1 MRLTTAEKD
10 NRPDGQNTGGQNTG
24 PSDPGMNLPPTLGI
38 ERRGDI
44 AILRLKRSEKRNA
57 LDNATVLGLQRFF
70 TLPPD
75 GVKAVVL
82 DGEGEHFSAGL
93 DLSATQELSASEGVG
108 HSMMWHEAFRHIQFG
123 RVPVISVL
131 HGAVIGGGLELA
143 ASTHVRIAEPSAFY
157 ALPEGQRGIFVG
169 GGGSVRIPKLI
180 GVARMMDMMLTG
192 RVYNAEEGHAIGL
205 SQYLVGAGEGMSR
218 ALELA
223 ARIAA
228 NAPMT
233 NFAVMHALPRIA
245 DSAPEAG
252 YMMEAMISSI
262 AQADI
267 EAKTRIRDFL
277 EKRAGKVG
285 K

>member
-1 MRLTTAEKD
+1 MKLNPIGRTEAAM
-10 NRPDGQNTGGQNTG
+10 PD
-24 PSDPGMNLPPTLGI
+24 LPPTLSI
-38 ERRGDI
+38 ELQGEI
-44 AILRLKRSEKRNA
+44 AVLRLMRAEKRNA

-70 TLPPD
+70 AAPPA

-82 DGEGEHFSAGL
+82 DGQGEHFSAGL
-93 DLSATQELSASEGVG
+93 DLSATQELSATEGVG

-123 RVPVISVL
+123 KVPVIAVL

-143 ASTHVRIAEPSAFY
+143 ASAHIRIAEPSSFY

-169 GGGSVRIPKLI
+169 GGGSVRIPRLI

-192 RVYNAEEGHAIGL
+192 RVYDAAEGHAIGL
-205 SQYLVGAGEGMSR
+205 SQYLVEAGAGM
-218 ALELA
+218 AKAMELA
-223 ARIAA
+223 GKIAG

-245 DSAPEAG
+245 ETSPESG

-277 EKRAGKVG
+277 EKRAAKVG
-285 K
+285 KTKS

>member
-1 MRLTTAEKD
+1 MRLTAAEKKTSP
-10 NRPDGQNTGGQNTG
+10 NGQETGGLEVSMG
-24 PSDPGMNLPPTLGI
+24 LPPTLGV
-38 ERRGDI
+38 ELRGDI
-44 AILRLKRSEKRNA
+44 AILRLKRAAKRNA

-70 TLPPD
+70 TLVPES
-75 GVKAVVL
+75 VKAVVL

-205 SQYLVGAGEGMSR
+205 SQYLVGAGEGMTK

-223 ARIAA
+223 AKIAG

>member
-10 NRPDGQNTGGQNTG
+10 NSPDGQNTGGQSTG

-205 SQYLVGAGEGMSR
+205 SQYLVGAGEGMAR
-218 ALELA
+218 ALDLA

>member
-10 NRPDGQNTGGQNTG
+10 NRPDGQKTDGQITGS
-24 PSDPGMNLPPTLGI
+24 PEPGMNLPPTLGV

-70 TLPPD
+70 TLPPE

-205 SQYLVGAGEGMSR
+205 SQYLVGAGEGMAR

>member
-1 MRLTTAEKD
+1 M
-10 NRPDGQNTGGQNTG
+10 
-24 PSDPGMNLPPTLGI
+24 
-38 ERRGDI
+38 
-44 AILRLKRSEKRNA
+44 
-57 LDNATVLGLQRFF
+57 VLQLC
-70 TLPPD
+70 P
-75 GVKAVVL
+75 
-82 DGEGEHFSAGL
+82 
-93 DLSATQELSASEGVG
+93 
-108 HSMMWHEAFRHIQFG
+108 FG

-143 ASTHVRIAEPSAFY
+143 AATHVRVAEPSTFY

-169 GGGSVRIPKLI
+169 GGGSVRIPRLI

-192 RVYNAEEGHAIGL
+192 RVYDAAEGHAIGL
-205 SQYLVGAGEGMSR
+205 SQYLVGAGEGMKK
-218 ALELA
+218 AMELA
-223 ARIAA
+223 GKIAG

-245 DSAPEAG
+245 ETSPESG

-262 AQADI
+262 AQADA

>member
-24 PSDPGMNLPPTLGI
+24 PSDPGMNLPPTLGV

-108 HSMMWHEAFRHIQFG
+108 HSMMWHESFRHIQFG

-205 SQYLVGAGEGMSR
+205 SQYLVGAGEGMTK

>member
-1 MRLTTAEKD
+1 MNEAKKINAMRLDPVDRHTAANLGLPTTLSVSVE
-10 NRPDGQNTGGQNTG
+10 
-24 PSDPGMNLPPTLGI
+24 
-38 ERRGDI
+38 GDI
-44 AILRLKRSEKRNA
+44 AVLKLQRVEKRNA
-57 LDNATVLGLQRFF
+57 LDNVTVLGLQAFF
-70 TLPPD
+70 LNPPT
-75 GVKAVVL
+75 GVRAVVL

-93 DLSATQELSASEGVG
+93 DLSATQELSSTDGVF
-108 HSMMWHEAFRHIQFG
+108 HSRMWHESFRHIQFG
-123 RVPVISVL
+123 KVPVISVL

-143 ASTHVRIAEPSAFY
+143 ASTHVRVAEASAFY

-180 GVARMMDMMLTG
+180 GTARMMDMMLTG
-192 RVYNAEEGHAIGL
+192 RVYNAEEGHTLGL
-205 SQYLVGAGEGMSR
+205 SQYLVGPGEGM
-218 ALELA
+218 AKAMELA
-223 ARIAA
+223 QKIAA

-245 DSAPEAG
+245 DSSPEAG

-267 EAKTRIRDFL
+267 EAKTRIKDFL

-285 K
+285 KK

>member
-10 NRPDGQNTGGQNTG
+10 NRPDGQNTGGQSTG
-24 PSDPGMNLPPTLGI
+24 PSDPGMNLPSTLGI

-205 SQYLVGAGEGMSR
+205 SQYLVGAGEGMAR

>member
-1 MRLTTAEKD
+1 MLHNNFMKSQNKDSHMRL
-10 NRPDGQNTGGQNTG
+10 
-24 PSDPGMNLPPTLGI
+24 DPADRLAAAHLGLPGTLSVSV
-38 ERRGDI
+38 EGDI
-44 AILRLKRSEKRNA
+44 AVLKLQRAAKRNA
-57 LDNATVLGLQRFF
+57 LDNATVLGLQTFF
-70 TLPPD
+70 LNPPT

-93 DLSATQELSASEGVG
+93 DLSDTRELSSTDGVF
-108 HSMMWHEAFRHIQFG
+108 HSRMWHESFRHIQFG
-123 RVPVISVL
+123 KIPVISVL

-143 ASTHVRIAEPSAFY
+143 ASTHVRVAESSTFY

-180 GVARMMDMMLTG
+180 GTARMMDMMLTG

-205 SQYLVGAGEGMSR
+205 SQYLVDQGEGM
-218 ALELA
+218 AKAMDLA
-223 ARIAA
+223 KKIAS

-245 DSAPEAG
+245 DSSPEAG

-262 AQADI
+262 AQADS
-267 EAKTRIRDFL
+267 EAKSRIRDFL

>member
-1 MRLTTAEKD
+1 MRLNPVER
-10 NRPDGQNTGGQNTG
+10 NEH
-24 PSDPGMNLPPTLGI
+24 SFLNLPPSLGFSLEDGI
-38 ERRGDI
+38 G
-44 AILRLKRSEKRNA
+44 ILRLTRAEKRNA
-57 LDNATVLGLQRFF
+57 LDNPTVLGLHKFF
-70 TLPPD
+70 VAPPE
-75 GVKAVVL
+75 GVKVVIV

-93 DLSATQELSASEGVG
+93 DLSATQDLSATEGVG

-143 ASTHVRIAEPSAFY
+143 ASTHIRIAETSSFY

-169 GGGSVRIPKLI
+169 GGGSVRIPRLI

-192 RVYNAEEGHAIGL
+192 RVYDAAEGHAIGL
-205 SQYLVGAGEGMSR
+205 SQYLVGAGEGM
-218 ALELA
+218 AKAMELA
-223 ARIAA
+223 RKIAA

-245 DSAPEAG
+245 ETSPESG

>member
-1 MRLTTAEKD
+1 MRLTAAEKKTSP
-10 NRPDGQNTGGQNTG
+10 NGQ
-24 PSDPGMNLPPTLGI
+24 DAEVLEAGMGLPPTLGI
-38 ERRGDI
+38 ELRGAV
-44 AILRLKRSEKRNA
+44 AILRLKRAAKRNA

-70 TLPPD
+70 TLIPES
-75 GVKAVVL
+75 VKAVVL

-205 SQYLVGAGEGMSR
+205 SQYLVGTGEGMTK

-223 ARIAA
+223 AKIAG

>member
-10 NRPDGQNTGGQNTG
+10 SRPDGQNAG
-24 PSDPGMNLPPTLGI
+24 PFEPGMDLPPTLGI

-70 TLPPD
+70 TLPPE

-108 HSMMWHEAFRHIQFG
+108 HSMMWHESFRHIQFG

-205 SQYLVGAGEGMSR
+205 SQYLVGAGEGMTK

-223 ARIAA
+223 AKIAA

>member
-1 MRLTTAEKD
+1 MRLDPAD
-10 NRPDGQNTGGQNTG
+10 RRPDIEFG
-24 PSDPGMNLPPTLGI
+24 LPPTLGVSLD
-38 ERRGDI
+38 GDI
-44 AILRLKRSEKRNA
+44 AVLRLKRSEKRNA
-57 LDNATVLGLQRFF
+57 LDNATVLGLQYFF
-70 TLPPD
+70 IAPPA
-75 GVKAVVL
+75 GVKVVVL

-93 DLSATQELSASEGVG
+93 DLSATQELSSTDGVF
-108 HSMMWHEAFRHIQFG
+108 HSRMWHEAFRHIQFG
-123 RVPVISVL
+123 KVPVISVL

-143 ASTHVRIAEPSAFY
+143 ASTHIRVAEASAFY

-192 RVYNAEEGHAIGL
+192 RVYKADEGHVIGL
-205 SQYLVGAGEGMSR
+205 SHYLVGEGKGM
-218 ALELA
+218 AAAMDLA
-223 ARIAA
+223 RKVAA

-245 DSAPEAG
+245 DSSPEAG

-285 K
+285 KD

>member
-1 MRLTTAEKD
+1 MSNMRLDPAD
-10 NRPDGQNTGGQNTG
+10 RLAQNATEA
-24 PSDPGMNLPPTLGI
+24 NLGLPATLSVSVS
-38 ERRGDI
+38 GDI
-44 AILRLKRSEKRNA
+44 AVLKLQRAAKRNA
-57 LDNATVLGLQRFF
+57 LDNTTVLGLQTFF
-70 TLPPD
+70 LNPPS

-93 DLSATQELSASEGVG
+93 DLSDTKELSSTDGVF
-108 HSMMWHEAFRHIQFG
+108 HSRMWHESFRHIQFG
-123 RVPVISVL
+123 KVPVISVL

-143 ASTHVRIAEPSAFY
+143 ASTHVRVAESSTFY

-180 GVARMMDMMLTG
+180 GTARMMDMMLTG

-205 SQYLVGAGEGMSR
+205 SQYLVGPGDGMNK
-218 ALELA
+218 AMELA
-223 ARIAA
+223 KKIAS

-245 DSAPEAG
+245 DSSPEAG

-262 AQADI
+262 AQADT

>member
-1 MRLTTAEKD
+1 MRLNPIDRTDTPAV
-10 NRPDGQNTGGQNTG
+10 
-24 PSDPGMNLPPTLGI
+24 SLPPSLGV
-38 ERRGDI
+38 ELQDEI
-44 AILRLKRSEKRNA
+44 AILRLMRPEKRNA
-57 LDNATVLGLQRFF
+57 LDNATVQGLHRFF
-70 TLPPD
+70 AAPPE
-75 GVKAVVL
+75 GVKVVVI
-82 DGEGEHFSAGL
+82 DGQGDHFSAGL
-93 DLSATQELSASEGVG
+93 DLSSLQEKSATEGVG

-143 ASTHVRIAEPSAFY
+143 AATHVRVAEPSTFY

-169 GGGSVRIPKLI
+169 GGGSVRIPRLI

-192 RVYNAEEGHAIGL
+192 RVYDATEGHAIGL
-205 SQYLVGAGEGMSR
+205 SQYLVGPGEAM
-218 ALELA
+218 AKAMELA
-223 ARIAA
+223 GRIAG

-245 DSAPEAG
+245 ETSPESG

>member
-1 MRLTTAEKD
+1 MRLNPIERADKSLVD
-10 NRPDGQNTGGQNTG
+10 
-24 PSDPGMNLPPTLGI
+24 LPPSLAVELQG
-38 ERRGDI
+38 EI
-44 AILRLKRSEKRNA
+44 AVLRLMRAEKRNA
-57 LDNATVLGLQRFF
+57 LDNATVLGLHKFF
-70 TLPPD
+70 AAPPEA
-75 GVKAVVL
+75 VKVVIV

-93 DLSATQELSASEGVG
+93 DLSSLQEKSATEGVG

-123 RVPVISVL
+123 RIPVISVL

-143 ASTHVRIAEPSAFY
+143 ASTHVRVAEASAFY

-192 RVYNAEEGHAIGL
+192 RVYDAAEGHAIGL
-205 SQYLVGAGEGMSR
+205 SQYLVGPGEGMAK

-223 ARIAA
+223 KKIAA

-245 DSAPEAG
+245 ESNPESG
-252 YMMEAMISSI
+252 YLMEAMMSSI

-267 EAKTRIRDFL
+267 EAKNRIRDFL
-277 EKRAGKVG
+277 EKRAAKVR
-285 K
+285 

>member
-1 MRLTTAEKD
+1 MRLTSVEKPAG
-10 NRPDGQNTGGQNTG
+10 PD
-24 PSDPGMNLPPTLGI
+24 SSLEATLGLPI
-38 ERRGDI
+38 TLGVELRGDI

-70 TLPPD
+70 SLVPE

-143 ASTHVRIAEPSAFY
+143 ASTHIRIAEPSAFY

-192 RVYNAEEGHAIGL
+192 RIYSADEGHAIGL
-205 SQYLVGAGEGMSR
+205 SQYLVGKGEGMTR

-223 ARIAA
+223 ARIAG

-245 DSAPEAG
+245 ESAPEAG

-262 AQADI
+262 AQADA
-267 EAKTRIRDFL
+267 EAKTRIRDFM

-285 K
+285 KSK